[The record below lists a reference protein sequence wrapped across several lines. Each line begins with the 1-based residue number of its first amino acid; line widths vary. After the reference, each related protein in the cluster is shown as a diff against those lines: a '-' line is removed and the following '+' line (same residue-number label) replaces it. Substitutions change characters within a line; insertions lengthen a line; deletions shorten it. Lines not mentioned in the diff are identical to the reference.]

1 MSADDATPADSITT
15 DAEPAP
21 KRSHETFG
29 LTDSTTVSGT
39 TERQTAAYSSMQRT
53 MSDLSS

>member
-1 MSADDATPADSITT
+1 MSADDAQPTDSLTP

-29 LTDSTTVSGT
+29 LADSTTVSGA

-53 MSDLSS
+53 MTDLSS